1 MLLYGNSCRKKKY
14 WTIFNKSITHC
25 SYWIILFSWW
35 NVIGFTH
42 CFPSV
47 CIQCILFVHIEI
59 IKLMEVIL
67 ISLVFHFLVF
77 FSFADP
83 LLCITSMLLM
93 WSWTMSWEPRPLR
106 NMQHL
111 RSIFSRH
118 RFLLITEQ
126 FILWSTNWLPYF
138 LFVLTDQYDICKILN
153 KYRLWEISRNFDILM
168 VALFIISLWKK
179 SLHTHIYIYTS
190 MQCTIMVYGTCR
202 WLTCICTGTICVKI
216 VGKNYIRLRVT
227 RL

>member
-1 MLLYGNSCRKKKY
+1 
-14 WTIFNKSITHC
+14 
-25 SYWIILFSWW
+25 
-35 NVIGFTH
+35 
-42 CFPSV
+42 
-47 CIQCILFVHIEI
+47 
-59 IKLMEVIL
+59 
-67 ISLVFHFLVF
+67 
-77 FSFADP
+77 
-83 LLCITSMLLM
+83 M

-138 LFVLTDQYDICKILN
+138 LFVLTDQYDICEILN
-153 KYRLWEISRNFDILM
+153 KYRLCEISRNFDILM

-179 SLHTHIYIYTS
+179 SLHTHIYIPVYNV
-190 MQCTIMVYGTCR
+190 QVWCMVH
-202 WLTCICTGTICVKI
+202 TGDLHVYVLVLRYVCQNC
-216 VGKNYIRLRVT
+216 GGNYIRLRVT